1 MTKWEEKEA
10 SQWCANLFRK
20 TFVDAKFSLMDGA
33 ASLTFLDMEIDG
45 DAKVAVRSG
54 TPAPNFELKNV
65 DFEASFLQFEANLK
79 FCNFSC
85 LNPKMKNLSIQVCG
99 KV

>member
-1 MTKWEEKEA
+1 MSMTKWEEKEA

-54 TPAPNFELKNV
+54 TPAPNFELRND
-65 DFEASFLQFEANLK
+65 DFEA
-79 FCNFSC
+79 NFA
-85 LNPKMKNLSIQVCG
+85 IFDAI
-99 KV
+99 